1 MSIQPPVLQVFE
13 LSKSYSRGPEQVH
26 ALVGASLTIPPGEL
40 LALVGPSGSGKTT
53 LLNLVCGWEEP
64 DTGTFVWRGAE
75 EPSSPRDLPWDQIT
89 IVPQSLGLL
98 EELTVRE
105 NVELPVRLGDRLD
118 TDAATRVDTLIA
130 DLGLAELKDRLPA
143 EVSLGEQQRT
153 ALARALVTSPALLLA
168 DEPTGHQDSV
178 WARGV
183 MRTLRNACADGT
195 ACLVATHNPEVLRY
209 VDRILG
215 IRDGHLGEI
224 GDEDALRTT
233 SS

>member
-13 LSKSYSRGPEQVH
+13 LSKSYARGPENVH
-26 ALVGASLTIPPGEL
+26 ALVGASLTIAPGEL

-75 EPSSPRDLPWDQIT
+75 ETSPADLAWDQIA

-105 NVELPVRLGDRLD
+105 NVELPIRLGTGVEAGPSERIDP
-118 TDAATRVDTLIA
+118 LIS

-143 EVSLGEQQRT
+143 EISLGEQQRT
-153 ALARALVTSPALLLA
+153 ALARALITSPALLLA

-183 MRTLRNACADGT
+183 MRTLRSACSEGT

-224 GDEDALRTT
+224 DNDAAMRTT

>member
-13 LSKSYSRGPEQVH
+13 LSKSYTRGPEQVH

-40 LALVGPSGSGKTT
+40 VALVGPSGSGKTT
-53 LLNLVCGWEEP
+53 LLNLLCGWEDP
-64 DTGTFVWRGAE
+64 DSGSFVWNGRE
-75 EPSSPRDLPWDQIT
+75 EVTSPRDLPWDQIA

-98 EELTVRE
+98 EELSIEE
-105 NVELPVRLGDRLD
+105 NVGLPPRLKGEA
-118 TDAATRVDTLIA
+118 TPEHATRVDSLIG
-130 DLGLAELKDRLPA
+130 DLGLQELRTRLPA
-143 EVSLGEQQRT
+143 EVSLGEQQRA

-183 MRTLRNACADGT
+183 MRALRNACTEGT

-215 IRDGHLGEI
+215 IRDGRLGEVP
-224 GDEDALRTT
+224 EADAMRTT

>member
-1 MSIQPPVLQVFE
+1 MSIPPPVLQTLE
-13 LSKSYSRGPEQVH
+13 LSKSYTRGSEQVH
-26 ALVGASLTIPPGEL
+26 ALVGVSLTIAPGEL

-64 DTGTFVWRGAE
+64 DTGTFVWRDGTRAGSQGE
-75 EPSSPRDLPWDQIT
+75 LAWDQIA

-98 EELTVRE
+98 EELSVRE
-105 NVELPVRLGDRLD
+105 NVELPSRLSDGLDGDAPVRI
-118 TDAATRVDTLIA
+118 DTLVA
-130 DLGLAELKDRLPA
+130 ELGLSELQDRFPA
-143 EVSLGEQQRT
+143 EVSIGEQQRT
-153 ALARALVTSPALLLA
+153 ALARALVTSPALVLA

-183 MRTLRNACADGT
+183 MRTLRNACAEGT

-215 IRDGHLGEI
+215 IRDGRLGELP
-224 GDEDALRTT
+224 DP
-233 SS
+233 

>member
-13 LSKSYSRGPEQVH
+13 LSKSYARGPENVH
-26 ALVGASLTIPPGEL
+26 ALVGASLTIAPGEL

-64 DTGTFVWRGAE
+64 DTGAFVWRGTE
-75 EPSSPRDLPWDQIT
+75 ETDPSTLSWDQIA

-105 NVELPVRLGDRLD
+105 NVELPIRLGPGVGTEPSERIDS
-118 TDAATRVDTLIA
+118 LIS

-143 EVSLGEQQRT
+143 EISLGEQQRT
-153 ALARALVTSPALLLA
+153 ALARALITSPALLLA

-183 MRTLRNACADGT
+183 MRTLRSACIEGT

-224 GDEDALRTT
+224 DNDAAMRTT

>member
-13 LSKSYSRGPEQVH
+13 LSKSYARGPENVH
-26 ALVGASLTIPPGEL
+26 ALVGASLTIAPGEL

-75 EPSSPRDLPWDQIT
+75 EASPADLPWDQIA

-105 NVELPVRLGDRLD
+105 NVELPVRLGTGVGAEPSERIDS
-118 TDAATRVDTLIA
+118 LIS

-143 EVSLGEQQRT
+143 EISLGEQQRT
-153 ALARALVTSPALLLA
+153 ALARALITSPALLLA

-183 MRTLRNACADGT
+183 MRTLRSACIEGT

-224 GDEDALRTT
+224 DNDAAMRTT

>member
-1 MSIQPPVLQVFE
+1 MSIPPPILQVFE
-13 LSKSYSRGPEQVH
+13 LSKSYERGPESVH

-40 LALVGPSGSGKTT
+40 FALVGPSGSGKTT
-53 LLNLVCGWEEP
+53 LLNLLCGWEEP
-64 DTGTFVWRGAE
+64 DSGNFVWRGTETIA
-75 EPSSPRDLPWDQIT
+75 SPKELPWDQIA

-98 EELTVRE
+98 EELSVQE
-105 NVELPVRLGDRLD
+105 NVELPARLAGTLAPAI
-118 TDAATRVDTLIA
+118 AARIDTLIG
-130 DLGLAELKDRLPA
+130 DLGLTELRDRLPA

-183 MRTLRNACADGT
+183 MRALRNACSEGT

-215 IRDGHLGEI
+215 IRDGRLGDLPE
-224 GDEDALRTT
+224 EDAMRTT

>member
-1 MSIQPPVLQVFE
+1 MSIPPPVLQVFE
-13 LSKSYSRGPEQVH
+13 LSKSYARGPENVH
-26 ALVGASLTIPPGEL
+26 ALVGANLTITPGEL

-64 DTGTFVWRGAE
+64 DTGSFVWRGVQETA
-75 EPSSPRDLPWDQIT
+75 PQNLAWDQIA

-105 NVELPVRLGDRLD
+105 NVELPLRLGDGRD
-118 TDAATRVDTLIA
+118 DRDRIDSLIA

-183 MRTLRNACADGT
+183 MRTLRNACVEGT

-215 IRDGHLGEI
+215 IRDGRLGEI
-224 GDEDALRTT
+224 DNDDAMRTT

>member
-1 MSIQPPVLQVFE
+1 VSIQPPVLQVFE
-13 LSKSYSRGPEQVH
+13 LSKSYVRGPEQVH
-26 ALVGASLTIPPGEL
+26 ALVGANLTIPPGEL

-64 DTGTFVWRGAE
+64 DTGTFIWRGAE
-75 EPSSPRDLPWDQIT
+75 EPSSPRDLPWDQIG

-105 NVELPVRLGDRLD
+105 NVALPLRLGDRTG
-118 TDAATRVDTLIA
+118 TDASARVDTLIA
-130 DLGLAELKDRLPA
+130 DLGLAELEDRIPA

-153 ALARALVTSPALLLA
+153 ALARALVTSPALILA

-183 MRTLRNACADGT
+183 MRALRNACAEGT

-224 GDEDALRTT
+224 DDEDALRTT

>member
-13 LSKSYSRGPEQVH
+13 LSKSYARGPEKVH

-40 LALVGPSGSGKTT
+40 VALVGPSGSGKTT
-53 LLNLVCGWEEP
+53 LLNVLCGWEDP
-64 DTGTFVWRGAE
+64 DSGNFVWNGTDE
-75 EPSSPRDLPWDQIT
+75 VTSPRDLPWEQIA

-98 EELTVRE
+98 EELSIEE
-105 NVELPVRLGDRLD
+105 NVQLPPRLKGSM
-118 TDAATRVDTLIA
+118 TPEIDARVDTLIG
-130 DLGLAELKDRLPA
+130 DLGLQELRTRLPA
-143 EVSLGEQQRT
+143 EVSLGEQQRA
-153 ALARALVTSPALLLA
+153 ALARALVTSPSLLLA

-183 MRTLRNACADGT
+183 MRALRNACSEGT

-215 IRDGHLGEI
+215 IRDGRLGEVP
-224 GDEDALRTT
+224 ETDAMRTT